1 MISIDPDKTPIPDL
15 HQYIVG
21 AVAPR
26 PIAFVSTVDIHGN
39 VNLAP
44 YSFFNAF
51 SSNPPILVFS
61 SNRRVENNTTKDTL
75 ANVEATMEAVI
86 NVVNYDIVRQMS
98 VSSVEFPKD
107 VNEFDKAGL
116 TQLAS
121 EIVKPPRV
129 KESPVQMEC
138 KVLQIIPLGDQGG
151 AGHLI
156 ICRVVRMHISEDI
169 MDENRINPEKIDLM
183 GRMGRAYYSRS
194 KGDISTIF
202 QAVKPVVLGFDN
214 LPSSIINSTILTGND
229 IAQFASLYELPL
241 KNEII
246 EDLKNDIRVQE
257 ASNSND
263 SYEKL
268 HIIAKEELEKSN
280 VQLAVK
286 IAMYYDLI

>member
-1 MISIDPDKTPIPDL
+1 MISIDPDKTPVPDL

-98 VSSVEFPKD
+98 LSSVEFPKD

-121 EIVKPPRV
+121 EIVKAPRV

-138 KVLQIIPLGDQGG
+138 KVQQIIPLGDQGG

-156 ICRVVRMHISEDI
+156 VCRVVRMHISEDI

-241 KNEII
+241 KNVII

>member
-1 MISIDPDKTPIPDL
+1 MISIDPDKTPVPDL

>member
-1 MISIDPDKTPIPDL
+1 MISIDPDKTPVPDL

-98 VSSVEFPKD
+98 LSSVEFPKD

-121 EIVKPPRV
+121 EIVKAPRV

-138 KVLQIIPLGDQGG
+138 KVQQIIPLGDQGG

-156 ICRVVRMHISEDI
+156 VCRVVRMHISEDI

-241 KNEII
+241 KNVII

-263 SYEKL
+263 SCEKL

>member
-138 KVLQIIPLGDQGG
+138 KVQQIIPLGDQGG

>member
-1 MISIDPDKTPIPDL
+1 MISIDPDKTPVPDL

-98 VSSVEFPKD
+98 LSSVEFPKD

-121 EIVKPPRV
+121 EIVKAPRV

-138 KVLQIIPLGDQGG
+138 KVQQIIPLGDQGG

-156 ICRVVRMHISEDI
+156 VCRVVRMHISEDI